1 MPSFFKRNK
10 KESPEEETQP
20 QAHSQD
26 VPDLPTGMSQRMR
39 PESSSQGTYIPR
51 NPSNLSFGGPVYGSQ
66 FGNASEIRKQPRPF
80 KSYRLRGEREQPWVD
95 DPRMKK
101 TKVGNWITFGFVF
114 IGFAVSGYIMYTG
127 VQEAQI
133 PDQCLI
139 MEDNF
144 EKIDPANWGYEIQTG
159 GYGNG
164 EFDWTTDD
172 PKNSFVDSEGLHI
185 VPTLTTESTSITA
198 EQILNGYT
206 LNITKADG
214 DGSCTSTD
222 YKSCGVRSNSTTGTI
237 IPPVRSARMTTK
249 GKKSI
254 KYGRVEVVAKTAK
267 GDWLWPAIWM
277 MPEDNVYG
285 DWPRSGEIDI
295 AEFRGN
301 SYKYPEGRDFVSS
314 TLHWGPDYQH
324 DGYINTH
331 GTSFFRRTDFASSWH
346 TFGLEWTEN
355 YLFLYL
361 DSRLKQVM
369 YFKFNEKNKLWKK
382 GGFNGLT
389 TSNGTLFE
397 DPWKQGGKN
406 APFDEKFYLILNVAV
421 GAQNGWFFDGEGNK
435 PWVDGSDFAV
445 RDFWNAKDDWLPTWG
460 EGNERGMTV
469 KSVKMW
475 QAGKC

>member
-1 MPSFFKRNK
+1 
-10 KESPEEETQP
+10 
-20 QAHSQD
+20 
-26 VPDLPTGMSQRMR
+26 
-39 PESSSQGTYIPR
+39 
-51 NPSNLSFGGPVYGSQ
+51 
-66 FGNASEIRKQPRPF
+66 
-80 KSYRLRGEREQPWVD
+80 
-95 DPRMKK
+95 
-101 TKVGNWITFGFVF
+101 
-114 IGFAVSGYIMYTG
+114 
-127 VQEAQI
+127 
-133 PDQCLI
+133 

-222 YKSCGVRSNSTTGTI
+222 YKSCGIRSNSTTGAT

-445 RDFWNAKDDWLPTWG
+445 RDFWNGTLIHSLQFAHGLPADFCNSQG
-460 EGNERGMTV
+460 
-469 KSVKMW
+469 
-475 QAGKC
+475 

>member
-1 MPSFFKRNK
+1 
-10 KESPEEETQP
+10 
-20 QAHSQD
+20 
-26 VPDLPTGMSQRMR
+26 
-39 PESSSQGTYIPR
+39 
-51 NPSNLSFGGPVYGSQ
+51 
-66 FGNASEIRKQPRPF
+66 
-80 KSYRLRGEREQPWVD
+80 
-95 DPRMKK
+95 MKK
-101 TKVGNWITFGFVF
+101 TKVGNWITLGFII
-114 IGFAVSGYIMYTG
+114 IGFCVSGYIMYTG

-133 PDQCLI
+133 PEQCLI

-164 EFDWTTDD
+164 EFDWTTND
-172 PKNSFVDSEGLHI
+172 PKNSFVDAEGLHI
-185 VPTLTTESTSITA
+185 VPTLTTESTSITE
-198 EQILNGYT
+198 EQIVNGYT

-214 DGSCTSTD
+214 DGSCTSSD
-222 YKSCGVRSNSTTGTI
+222 YKSCGIRSNSTTGTI

-277 MPEDNVYG
+277 MPEEDKYG
-285 DWPRSGEIDI
+285 EWPRSGEIDI

-314 TLHWGPDYQH
+314 TLHWGPDYKH

-331 GTSFFRRTDFASSWH
+331 GTAFFRRTDFASSWH
-346 TFGLEWTEN
+346 TFGMEWTEN
-355 YLFLYL
+355 YLMLYL

-369 YFKFNEKNKLWKK
+369 YFKFNEKNKLWNK

-445 RDFWNAKDDWLPTWG
+445 RDFWNGMFTPTSQNYEHYANSATAKDDWLPTWG
-460 EGNERGMTV
+460 EGTERGMTV

>member
-1 MPSFFKRNK
+1 
-10 KESPEEETQP
+10 
-20 QAHSQD
+20 
-26 VPDLPTGMSQRMR
+26 
-39 PESSSQGTYIPR
+39 
-51 NPSNLSFGGPVYGSQ
+51 
-66 FGNASEIRKQPRPF
+66 
-80 KSYRLRGEREQPWVD
+80 
-95 DPRMKK
+95 
-101 TKVGNWITFGFVF
+101 
-114 IGFAVSGYIMYTG
+114 
-127 VQEAQI
+127 
-133 PDQCLI
+133 

-172 PKNSFVDSEGLHI
+172 PKNSFVDAEGLHI

-198 EQILNGYT
+198 EQIVNGYT

-222 YKSCGVRSNSTTGTI
+222 YKSCGIRSNSTTGAI

-301 SYKYPEGRDFVSS
+301 DYKYPEGRDFVSS

-346 TFGLEWTEN
+346 TFGLEWTED

-445 RDFWNAKDDWLPTWG
+445 RDFWNGTLISTLQSYVHFTDFYNSKGRLAPNLG
-460 EGNERGMTV
+460 
-469 KSVKMW
+469 
-475 QAGKC
+475 

>member
-10 KESPEEETQP
+10 KASPEEDAPP

-26 VPDLPTGMSQRMR
+26 VPDLPAGMSQRMR
-39 PESSSQGTYIPR
+39 PESSNQGAYIPR
-51 NPSNLSFGGPVYGSQ
+51 NPSNLSFGPIYGSQ
-66 FGNASEIRKQPRPF
+66 ISASEIRKQPRPF
-80 KSYRLRGEREQPWVD
+80 RSYRLRGEREQPWVD

-101 TKVGNWITFGFVF
+101 TKVGNWITLGFII
-114 IGFAVSGYIMYTG
+114 IGFCVSGYIMYTG

-133 PDQCLI
+133 PEQCLI

-164 EFDWTTDD
+164 EFDWTTND
-172 PKNSFVDSEGLHI
+172 PKNSFVDAEGLHI
-185 VPTLTTESTSITA
+185 VPTLTTESTSITE
-198 EQILNGYT
+198 EQIVNGYT

-214 DGSCTSTD
+214 DGSCTSSD
-222 YKSCGVRSNSTTGTI
+222 YKSCGIRSNSTTGTI

-277 MPEDNVYG
+277 MPEEDKYG
-285 DWPRSGEIDI
+285 EWPRSGEIDI

-314 TLHWGPDYQH
+314 TLHWGPDYKH

-331 GTSFFRRTDFASSWH
+331 GTAFFRRTDFASSWH
-346 TFGLEWTEN
+346 TFGMEWTEN
-355 YLFLYL
+355 YLMLYL

-369 YFKFNEKNKLWKK
+369 YFKFNEKNKLWNK

-460 EGNERGMTV
+460 EGTERGMTV

-475 QAGKC
+475 QSGKC

>member
-1 MPSFFKRNK
+1 
-10 KESPEEETQP
+10 
-20 QAHSQD
+20 
-26 VPDLPTGMSQRMR
+26 
-39 PESSSQGTYIPR
+39 
-51 NPSNLSFGGPVYGSQ
+51 
-66 FGNASEIRKQPRPF
+66 
-80 KSYRLRGEREQPWVD
+80 
-95 DPRMKK
+95 MKK
-101 TKVGNWITFGFVF
+101 TKVGNWITLGFIV
-114 IGFAVSGYIMYTG
+114 IGLCLSGYIMYTG

-133 PDQCLI
+133 PEQCLI

-172 PKNSFVDSEGLHI
+172 PKNSFVDAEGLHI
-185 VPTLTTESTSITA
+185 VPTLTTETTGITE
-198 EQILNGYT
+198 EQIINGYT

-222 YKSCGVRSNSTTGTI
+222 YKSCGIRSNSTTGAI

-277 MPEDNVYG
+277 MPEENKYG

-301 SYKYPEGRDFVSS
+301 AYQYPEGRDFVSS
-314 TLHWGPDYQH
+314 TLHWGPDYKH

-331 GTSFFRRTDFASSWH
+331 GTSFFRRTDFASTWH
-346 TFGLEWTEN
+346 TFGLEWTED

-369 YFKFNEKNKLWKK
+369 YFKFNEKNRLWKK

-421 GAQNGWFFDGEGNK
+421 GAQNGWFFDGEGGK

-445 RDFWNAKDDWLPTWG
+445 RDFWNAKDEWLPTWG
-460 EGNERGMTV
+460 EGTERGMTV

>member
-1 MPSFFKRNK
+1 
-10 KESPEEETQP
+10 
-20 QAHSQD
+20 
-26 VPDLPTGMSQRMR
+26 
-39 PESSSQGTYIPR
+39 
-51 NPSNLSFGGPVYGSQ
+51 
-66 FGNASEIRKQPRPF
+66 
-80 KSYRLRGEREQPWVD
+80 
-95 DPRMKK
+95 MKK
-101 TKVGNWITFGFVF
+101 TKVGNWITLGFII
-114 IGFAVSGYIMYTG
+114 IGFCVSGYIMYTG

-133 PDQCLI
+133 PEQCLI

-164 EFDWTTDD
+164 EFDWTTND
-172 PKNSFVDSEGLHI
+172 PKNSFVDAEGLHI
-185 VPTLTTESTSITA
+185 VPTLTTESTSITE
-198 EQILNGYT
+198 EQIVNGYT

-214 DGSCTSTD
+214 DGSCTSSD
-222 YKSCGVRSNSTTGTI
+222 YKSCGIRSNSTTGTI

-277 MPEDNVYG
+277 MPEEDKYG
-285 DWPRSGEIDI
+285 EWPRSGEIDI

-314 TLHWGPDYQH
+314 TLHWGPDYKH

-331 GTSFFRRTDFASSWH
+331 GTAFFRRTDFASSWH
-346 TFGLEWTEN
+346 TFGMEWTEN
-355 YLFLYL
+355 YLMLYL

-369 YFKFNEKNKLWKK
+369 YFKFNEKNKLWNK

-445 RDFWNAKDDWLPTWG
+445 RDFWNGMFTPTSQHHDHYANSATAKDDWLPTWG
-460 EGNERGMTV
+460 EGTERGMTV

>member
-10 KESPEEETQP
+10 KESPEEVTQP

-26 VPDLPTGMSQRMR
+26 VPPLPAGMSQRMR
-39 PESSSQGTYIPR
+39 PESSSQGTYMPK
-51 NPSNLSFGGPVYGSQ
+51 NPSNLSFGGPVYGNQ

-80 KSYRLRGEREQPWVD
+80 KSYRLRGEREQPWTD

-101 TKVGNWITFGFVF
+101 TKVGNWITLGFIFV
-114 IGFAVSGYIMYTG
+114 GFAVSGYIMYTG

-133 PDQCLI
+133 PEQCLI

-172 PKNSFVDSEGLHI
+172 PKNSFVDAEGLHI

-198 EQILNGYT
+198 EQIVNGYT

-222 YKSCGVRSNSTTGTI
+222 YKSCGIRSNSTTGAI

-277 MPEDNVYG
+277 MPEDSVYG

-314 TLHWGPDYQH
+314 TLHWGPDYKH
-324 DGYINTH
+324 DGYIHTH

-346 TFGLEWTEN
+346 TFGLEWTED

-369 YFKFNEKNKLWKK
+369 YFKFNEKNKLWNK

-460 EGNERGMTV
+460 EGTERGMTV